1 MSIAG
6 DCRTDPFISCACCRA
21 ALRLPGLHRYGTACR
36 PGKAQP
42 PPGIEAGEAQNAHCR
57 WLPGGSLHP
66 LCLLPGGA
74 ALARPTSLRNRV

>member
-1 MSIAG
+1 SSLVPIAG
-6 DCRTDPFISCACCRA
+6 RRCACPA
-21 ALRLPGLHRYGTACR
+21 YISAQVECR

-57 WLPGGSLHP
+57 WLPGGSVHL

-74 ALARPTSLRNRV
+74 ALARPT